1 MDPSALGVRL
11 ASGVVAPLV
20 RKLFV
25 KDGPGAG
32 LVAKPVRI
40 SGLVS
45 FAGERRSL
53 SDQDLHKIAAELVAR
68 AVRTAGPGERP
79 VPADEE
85 QAVAGALATTLR
97 GLGDLDM
104 DDVQA
109 VRLGATALAE
119 RLEAASP
126 QAVRGL
132 SRDGAQLHATLL
144 GTACLHIVHFFT
156 QRSAFVARTLVEQR
170 RSLDSLITLIDEFLA
185 RHPSPRAADAAFE
198 RGYLTCVARKHGRL
212 TIYGIDLAHSPD
224 RWPLDAAYLSLEAT
238 VPPAP
243 EVTRGAPWDEEGG
256 PRTGP
261 AAPLPVPA
269 DQALAGRDRV
279 LLRGVAGSGKS
290 TLVQWLAVSC
300 AEPPGATALPH
311 LYGRIPFVL
320 PLRTLT
326 RQGAALPAPGRF
338 LEAVGCPVAG
348 SQPAGW
354 ADRVLASGRALL
366 LVDGLDEIPEREREL
381 TRRWL
386 RDLLDAFP
394 GNLWMVTTRP
404 SAVRDDW
411 LASDGFGALTL
422 SPMSRTEVAAFIG
435 RWHAAARC
443 DAEDPER
450 LDAYEQSLLCAVHTK
465 QDLARLAT
473 NPLMCG
479 LICALH
485 RDRRGY
491 LPTGRKE
498 LYDAALGMLLSRR
511 DRERDMG
518 TPTGIELSD
527 EPQIQL
533 LQRLAY
539 WLIRNGRTEL
549 DRERA
554 GRIIGESL
562 PAVPAAAGQ
571 GDAAAVFRHLL
582 LRSGLLREPPPG
594 SVDFVHRTFQDYLGA
609 KAAVED
615 GDIGLLVAHAGDSQW
630 EDVIRMAVA
639 HARPRERAEI
649 LRELLAAGDRLADAA
664 ARLRI
669 HLLAMACLE
678 HATELDPRVR
688 EEVHTRARA
697 ILPPR
702 TREESQLLAAVGP
715 LVLELLPG
723 PEGLADD
730 EAQEVVA
737 TAALIGSDA
746 GMEVMK
752 GFRHHTAVGARFQL
766 GNSWRHFDTERYAEE
781 VIRHLAPTTT
791 VSVGTTP
798 ELRALKALGGRPRIE
813 VTGPY
818 TGREL
823 VDSLHR
829 ARLTH
834 LPLADNPAII
844 DMAFLREFPA
854 LESLVLFHCPSVQS
868 LAPLRDLPL
877 HSLAVSGRTGT
888 TIPDGLDTLHRTRN
902 LVIFAELPDELAA
915 LPADAPLTT
924 LTLGP
929 PIGSGFTR
937 VTSWPRLERL
947 QLHRISSD
955 FAEDQW
961 RALTRLTALKDFSF
975 GLAEGST
982 ALRIPPG
989 LRLPPVETL
998 GILNPERRPAGEL
1011 SHALKSALPAFP
1023 RVRTIQIYGVIDAP
1037 ITLPPLTGLP
1047 DLQELTLSYLHP
1059 NPPPHAKLPRNR
1071 AKRFRG
1077 SFACERYAR
1086 RAVTRPCSGWGPSR
1100 RWRTRSAG
1108 RPGVRTSPRR
1118 GR

>member
-1 MDPSALGVRL
+1 MGVRL

-20 RKLFV
+20 RKLFA
-25 KDGPGAG
+25 KPGPGAG

-45 FAGERRSL
+45 FKGEQRTL
-53 SDQDLHKIAAELVAR
+53 SDQALHKIAAELVAR
-68 AVRTAGPGERP
+68 ALRTAGPGERP
-79 VPADEE
+79 VARDEE
-85 QAVAGALATTLR
+85 GAVADALASTLR

-126 QAVRGL
+126 HAVRGL
-132 SRDGAQLHATLL
+132 SRDGELLHATLL
-144 GTACLHIVHFFT
+144 GIACLHIVHFFT
-156 QRSAFVARTLVEQR
+156 QRSTFVARTLVQQS

-198 RGYLTCVARKHGRL
+198 GGYLAYIARKHGRL
-212 TIYGIDLAHSPD
+212 TIYGIDLARSPD
-224 RWPLDAAYLSLEAT
+224 RWPLDAAYMSLEAT
-238 VPPAP
+238 AAPAR
-243 EVTRGAPWDEEGG
+243 EVTAGAPWDAEGG

-261 AAPLPVPA
+261 AVPLPVPA
-269 DQALAGRDRV
+269 DQALAGRNRV

-300 AEPPGATALPH
+300 TKAPGETTLPH

-326 RQGAALPAPGRF
+326 REGAPLPTPDRF
-338 LEAVGCPVAG
+338 LASVGCPVSG
-348 SQPAGW
+348 SQPEGW

-366 LVDGLDEIPEREREL
+366 LIDGLDEIPEREREL

-394 GNLWMVTTRP
+394 DNLWMLTSRP

-411 LASDGFGALTL
+411 LAADGFGELTL
-422 SPMSRTEVAAFIG
+422 SPMNRTEVAAFIG

-443 DAEDPER
+443 DADDPER
-450 LDAYEQSLLCAVHTK
+450 LDAYEQSLLAAVHTK

-518 TPTGIELSD
+518 APTGIELSD

-549 DRERA
+549 DRDRA
-554 GRIIGESL
+554 ERIIGEAL
-562 PAVPAAAGQ
+562 PAVPAAAEQ
-571 GDAAAVFRHLL
+571 GDAATVFRHLL
-582 LRSGLLREPPPG
+582 LRSGLLREPTPG

-615 GDIGLLVAHAGDSQW
+615 GDFGLLVAHAEDSQW

-649 LRELLAAGDRLADAA
+649 LRELVAQGDGLADEA

-678 HATELDPRVR
+678 HAAELDPRVR
-688 EEVHTRARA
+688 AEVHQRARA

-723 PEGLADD
+723 PEGLEDD
-730 EAQEVVA
+730 EAQGVVA
-737 TAALIGSDA
+737 TAALLASEA
-746 GMEVMK
+746 ALEVMK
-752 GFRHHTAVGARFQL
+752 RFRGHRNDLAEFQL
-766 GNSWRHFDTERYAEE
+766 ALAWPHFDTDRYARE
-781 VIRHLAPTTT
+781 IMQHLDTGVNVT
-791 VSVGTTP
+791 VTSRA
-798 ELRALKALGGRPRIE
+798 ELRALKALGGRPRIT
-813 VTGPY
+813 VSGPF
-818 TGREL
+818 TSREL
-823 VDSLHR
+823 HDALMPEPVKGLYLS
-829 ARLTH
+829 
-834 LPLADNPAII
+834 DNPEISEL
-844 DMAFLREFPA
+844 DFLHGFP
-854 LESLVLFHCPSVQS
+854 S
-868 LAPLRDLPL
+868 
-877 HSLAVSGRTGT
+877 
-888 TIPDGLDTLHRTRN
+888 LDTLSLWQCPGVESVAPLAGLHLDWLGISGPPDKPLSTPHGLARLRHIRQLSLYTR
-902 LVIFAELPDELAA
+902 LPAGGLAA
-915 LPADAPLTT
+915 LPADAPLRH
-924 LTLGP
+924 LALGLP
-929 PIGSGFTR
+929 LGSAFTG
-937 VTSWPRLERL
+937 LERWPHMQSLHL
-947 QLHRISSD
+947 QRLTEG
-955 FAEDQW
+955 FAEEQW
-961 RALTRLTALKDFSF
+961 GELAALNSLDTLSF
-975 GLAEGST
+975 GVADAEVT
-982 ALRIPPG
+982 LRIPAG
-989 LRLPPVETL
+989 LQLPQVKTL
-998 GILNPERRPAGEL
+998 SILNNARQPAPRL
-1011 SHALKSALPAFP
+1011 STLLTSALPAFP
-1023 RVRTIQIYGVIDAP
+1023 GVRKLQLYGVIDAP
-1037 ITLPPLTGLP
+1037 VDLASLQLLPE
-1047 DLQELTLSYLHP
+1047 LQELHLSYLRPAPGHP
-1059 NPPPHAKLPRNR
+1059 LPPHLKVTCYPR
-1071 AKRFRG
+1071 
-1077 SFACERYAR
+1077 
-1086 RAVTRPCSGWGPSR
+1086 P
-1100 RWRTRSAG
+1100 RT
-1108 RPGVRTSPRR
+1108 
-1118 GR
+1118 

>member
-25 KDGPGAG
+25 KEGPGAG

-45 FAGERRSL
+45 FQGEQRTL

-79 VPADEE
+79 VAADEE
-85 QAVAGALATTLR
+85 RAVADALATALH

-109 VRLGATALAE
+109 VRLGGAALAE

-126 QAVRGL
+126 QAVRDL
-132 SRDGAQLHATLL
+132 SRDGALLHGTLL

-156 QRSAFVARTLVEQR
+156 QRSAFVARTLVQQS

-198 RGYLTCVARKHGRL
+198 RDYLTYVARKHGRL

-224 RWPLDAAYLSLEAT
+224 RWPLDAAYMSLEAT
-238 VPPAP
+238 AAPAR
-243 EVTRGAPWDEEGG
+243 EVTPGAPWDEEGG
-256 PRTGP
+256 PRACP
-261 AAPLPVPA
+261 VVPLPVPA

-300 AEPPGATALPH
+300 TKAPGETALPH

-326 RQGAALPAPGRF
+326 REGATLPAPGRF
-338 LEAVGCPVAG
+338 LEAVGCPVSG

-381 TRRWL
+381 TRRRL

-394 GNLWMVTTRP
+394 GNLWMVTSRP

-411 LASDGFGALTL
+411 LASDGFGELTL

-435 RWHAAARC
+435 RWHTAARC
-443 DAEDPER
+443 DADDPER
-450 LDAYEQSLLCAVHTK
+450 LDAYEQSLRCAVHTK

-518 TPTGIELSD
+518 APTGIELSE

-554 GRIIGESL
+554 ERLVGEAL

-571 GDAAAVFRHLL
+571 GDASAVFRHLL
-582 LRSGLLREPPPG
+582 LRSGLLREPAPG

-615 GDIGLLVAHAGDSQW
+615 GDTGLLVAHAGDSQW

-649 LRELLAAGDRLADAA
+649 LGELVSQGDHLQDDA

-688 EEVHTRARA
+688 AEVHTRAGA

-723 PEGLADD
+723 PDGLADD

-737 TAALIGSDA
+737 TAALIGTDA
-746 GMEVMK
+746 ALEVMK
-752 GFRHHTAVGARFQL
+752 GFRHHTAVGARSQL
-766 GNSWRHFDTERYAEE
+766 GHSWSHFDTERYAEE
-781 VIRHLAPTTT
+781 VIRHLSPTTT
-791 VSVGTTP
+791 VCVGTTP
-798 ELRALKALGGRPRIE
+798 ELRALKALGGRPHTE
-813 VTGPY
+813 VTGPF

-823 VDSLHR
+823 VASLHGGS
-829 ARLTH
+829 LTH
-834 LPLADNPAII
+834 LTLADNPVIT
-844 DMAFLREFPA
+844 DLAFLRDFPA
-854 LESLVLFHCPSVQS
+854 LESLVLFRCPSVVS

-877 HSLAVSGRTGT
+877 HSLAVSGPNGT
-888 TIPDGLDTLHRTRN
+888 TVPDGLDALRHTQN
-902 LVIFAELPDELAA
+902 LVILAELPDELAA
-915 LPADAPLTT
+915 LPVDAPLTG
-924 LTLGP
+924 LTLGH
-929 PIGSGFTR
+929 PIGSGFTG
-937 VTSWPRLERL
+937 VTAWPHLERL
-947 QLHRISSD
+947 WLHRISSD
-955 FAEDQW
+955 FAKDQW
-961 RALTRLTALKDFSF
+961 RALAQLTELKNFSF

-982 ALRIPPG
+982 APRIPPG
-989 LRLPPVETL
+989 LHLPQVETL
-998 GILNPERRPAGEL
+998 SIVNPERHPASDL
-1011 SHALKSALPAFP
+1011 SHALTSVLPAFP
-1023 RVRTIQIYGVIDAP
+1023 RVRTIQIYGAIDAP
-1037 ITLPPLTGLP
+1037 IALPPLTDVP
-1047 DLQELTLSYLHP
+1047 DLQELTLSYLRP
-1059 NPPPHAKLPRNR
+1059 EPTLVLPPHVTLTRYPRPR
-1071 AKRFRG
+1071 A
-1077 SFACERYAR
+1077 
-1086 RAVTRPCSGWGPSR
+1086 
-1100 RWRTRSAG
+1100 
-1108 RPGVRTSPRR
+1108 
-1118 GR
+1118 

>member
-1 MDPSALGVRL
+1 MDPSAVGVRL

-25 KDGPGAG
+25 KQGPGAG

-45 FAGERRSL
+45 FKGEQRTL
-53 SDQDLHKIAAELVAR
+53 SDQDLHKIAAELVTR
-68 AVRTAGPGERP
+68 ALRTAEPGERP
-79 VPADEE
+79 VAGDEE
-85 QAVAGALATTLR
+85 RAVADALATTLR

-126 QAVRGL
+126 HAARGL
-132 SRDGAQLHATLL
+132 SRDGELLHATLL

-156 QRSAFVARTLVEQR
+156 QRSTFVARTLVQQS

-198 RGYLTCVARKHGRL
+198 RGYLAYIARKHGRL

-224 RWPLDAAYLSLEAT
+224 RWPLDAAYMSLEAT
-238 VPPAP
+238 AAPAR
-243 EVTRGAPWDEEGG
+243 EVTGGAPWDAEGG

-261 AAPLPVPA
+261 AVPLPVPA

-300 AEPPGATALPH
+300 TKAPGESALPH

-326 RQGAALPAPGRF
+326 REGAALPAPGHF
-338 LEAVGCPVAG
+338 LAAVGCPVSG
-348 SQPAGW
+348 SQPDGW

-394 GNLWMVTTRP
+394 DNLWLLTSRP

-411 LASDGFGALTL
+411 LAADGFGELTL
-422 SPMSRTEVAAFIG
+422 SAMSRAEVAAFIG
-435 RWHAAARC
+435 RWHDAARC
-443 DAEDPER
+443 DADDPER
-450 LDAYEQSLLCAVHTK
+450 LDAYERSLLGAVHTK

-511 DRERDMG
+511 DRERDMAA
-518 TPTGIELSD
+518 PTGIELSD

-549 DRERA
+549 DRDRA
-554 GRIIGESL
+554 ERIIGEAL
-562 PAVPAAAGQ
+562 PAVPAAAAQ

-582 LRSGLLREPPPG
+582 LRSGLLREPAPG

-615 GDIGLLVAHAGDSQW
+615 GDFGLLVAHAEDSQW

-649 LRELLAAGDRLADAA
+649 LRGLIAHGDGTEDPRAG
-664 ARLRI
+664 LRV

-678 HATELDPRVR
+678 HATELDPQVR
-688 EEVHTRARA
+688 DEVNERARE
-697 ILPPR
+697 ILPPWN
-702 TREESQLLAAVGP
+702 REESELLAEVGP

-723 PEGLADD
+723 PEGLDD
-730 EAQEVVA
+730 GEAQEVAA

-746 GMEVMK
+746 ALEVLK
-752 GFRHHTAVGARFQL
+752 RFRHHSSVGVRYQL
-766 GNSWRHFDTERYAEE
+766 ANAWHAFDTGRYAEE
-781 VIRHLAPTTT
+781 VIRHLDAEASVT
-791 VSVGTTP
+791 VSSAA
-798 ELRALKALGGRPRIE
+798 ELRALKALGGRPRAE
-813 VTGPY
+813 VRGPF
-818 TGREL
+818 TTREL
-823 VDSLHR
+823 LDGLHTHQI
-829 ARLTH
+829 TH
-834 LPLADNPAII
+834 LSLADNPEIRDLEFI
-844 DMAFLREFPA
+844 REFQA
-854 LESLVLFHCPSVQS
+854 LESLILRDCPSIES
-868 LAPLRDLPL
+868 LAPLADMPI
-877 HSLAVSGRTGT
+877 HSLAISG
-888 TIPDGLDTLHRTRN
+888 PDGNVPPVRGFDGLRHTRSLVVLDG
-902 LVIFAELPDELAA
+902 LPSDGMAA
-915 LPADAPLTT
+915 LPTEAPLMS
-924 LTLGP
+924 LTLGH
-929 PIGSGFTR
+929 PIGSSFTR
-937 VTSWPRLERL
+937 VASWPHLRYL
-947 QLHRISSD
+947 QLRRITD
-955 FAEDQW
+955 EFAEEQW
-961 RALTRLTALKDFSF
+961 HALTRLSELEDFSF
-975 GLAEGST
+975 GLAEKRA
-982 ALRIPPG
+982 ALRLPPG
-989 LRLPPVETL
+989 LRLPQVKTL
-998 GILNPERRPAGEL
+998 CILNPARRPAADL
-1011 SHALKSALPAFP
+1011 SHMLDAVLPAFP
-1023 RVRTIQIYGVIDAP
+1023 NVQLLQLYGLINTPID
-1037 ITLPPLTGLP
+1037 LPPLTALP
-1047 DLQELTLSYLHP
+1047 DLQEVHLSYLHLKP
-1059 NPPPHAKLPRNR
+1059 GDTLPPRIKLTRYPR
-1071 AKRFRG
+1071 
-1077 SFACERYAR
+1077 
-1086 RAVTRPCSGWGPSR
+1086 P
-1100 RWRTRSAG
+1100 RT
-1108 RPGVRTSPRR
+1108 
-1118 GR
+1118 

>member
-1 MDPSALGVRL
+1 MDPSAVGVRL

-25 KDGPGAG
+25 KQGPGAG
-32 LVAKPVRI
+32 LVAKPVRV

-45 FAGERRSL
+45 FQGEQRTL

-79 VPADEE
+79 VAGDEE
-85 QAVAGALATTLR
+85 RAVADALATTLR

-126 QAVRGL
+126 HAVRGL
-132 SRDGAQLHATLL
+132 SRDGELLHATLL

-156 QRSAFVARTLVEQR
+156 QRSAFVARTLVQQS
-170 RSLDSLITLIDEFLA
+170 RSLDSLITLIDEFLE

-198 RGYLTCVARKHGRL
+198 RGYLAYIARKHGRL

-224 RWPLDAAYLSLEAT
+224 RWPLDAAYMSLEAT
-238 VPPAP
+238 APAAREAAAVSPFDGETGPRGGPPAP
-243 EVTRGAPWDEEGG
+243 V
-256 PRTGP
+256 
-261 AAPLPVPA
+261 PVPA

-300 AEPPGATALPH
+300 TKAPGETALPH

-326 RQGAALPAPGRF
+326 RDGAPLPTPDRF
-338 LEAVGCPVAG
+338 LASVGCPVSG
-348 SQPAGW
+348 SQPEGW

-366 LVDGLDEIPEREREL
+366 LIDGLDEIPEREREL

-386 RDLLDAFP
+386 RDLTDAFP
-394 GNLWMVTTRP
+394 DNLWLVTSRP
-404 SAVRDDW
+404 SAVRDEW
-411 LASDGFGALTL
+411 LAADGFGELTL
-422 SPMSRTEVAAFIG
+422 SAMSRTEVAAFIG

-443 DAEDPER
+443 DADDPER
-450 LDAYEQSLLCAVHTK
+450 LDAYEQSLLAAVHTK

-511 DRERDMG
+511 DRERDMAA
-518 TPTGIELSD
+518 PTGIELSD

-539 WLIRNGRTEL
+539 WLIRNGRSEL
-549 DRERA
+549 DQERA
-554 GRIIGESL
+554 ERILGEGL
-562 PAVPAAAGQ
+562 PAVPAAAEQ
-571 GDAAAVFRHLL
+571 GDATAIFRHLL
-582 LRSGLLREPPPG
+582 LRSGLLREPAPG

-615 GDIGLLVAHAGDSQW
+615 GDFGLLVAHAGDSQW

-649 LRELLAAGDRLADAA
+649 LRGLIAHGDGTEDAQ
-664 ARLRI
+664 ARLRV

-688 EEVHTRARA
+688 EEVNERARE
-697 ILPPR
+697 ILPPWN
-702 TREESQLLAAVGP
+702 REESELLAEVGP

-723 PEGLADD
+723 PEGLDD
-730 EAQEVVA
+730 GEAQEVAA
-737 TAALIGSDA
+737 TAAAIGSDA
-746 GMEVMK
+746 ALEVLK
-752 GFRHHTAVGARFQL
+752 RFRHHSSVGVRYQL
-766 GNSWRHFDTERYAEE
+766 ANAWHAFDTGRYAAEI
-781 VIRHLAPTTT
+781 IRHLDAEASVT
-791 VSVGTTP
+791 VSSTA

-813 VTGPY
+813 VRGPF
-818 TGREL
+818 TAREL
-823 VDSLHR
+823 LDGLRTHQI
-829 ARLTH
+829 TH
-834 LPLADNPAII
+834 LSLADNPEIRS
-844 DMAFLREFPA
+844 LEFIQEFRA
-854 LESLVLFHCPSVQS
+854 LESLILRDCPSAES
-868 LAPLRDLPL
+868 LAPLADMPIR
-877 HSLAVSGRTGT
+877 SLAISG
-888 TIPDGLDTLHRTRN
+888 PDGSVSPIRGLDSLRHTRA
-902 LVIFAELPDELAA
+902 LVVLAGLPSDGMAA
-915 LPADAPLTT
+915 LPTEAPLKS
-924 LTLGP
+924 LTLGQ
-929 PIGSGFTR
+929 PIGSSFTR
-937 VTSWPRLERL
+937 VASWPHLRHIAL
-947 QLHRISSD
+947 QRITD
-955 FAEDQW
+955 EFAEEQW
-961 RALTRLTALKDFSF
+961 HALARLSELEDFSF
-975 GLAEGST
+975 GLAEKRA
-982 ALRIPPG
+982 ALRLPSG
-989 LRLPPVETL
+989 LRLPQVKTL
-998 GILNPERRPAGEL
+998 SILNVARRPAADL
-1011 SHALKSALPAFP
+1011 SHMLATVLPAFP
-1023 RVRTIQIYGVIDAP
+1023 GVHLLQLYGLIDAP
-1037 ITLPPLTGLP
+1037 IDLPPLTALP
-1047 DLQELTLSYLHP
+1047 DLQEVYLSYLRP
-1059 NPPPHAKLPRNR
+1059 KPGSALPPHIKLTRYPR
-1071 AKRFRG
+1071 
-1077 SFACERYAR
+1077 
-1086 RAVTRPCSGWGPSR
+1086 P
-1100 RWRTRSAG
+1100 RT
-1108 RPGVRTSPRR
+1108 
-1118 GR
+1118 

>member
-1 MDPSALGVRL
+1 MGVRL

-25 KDGPGAG
+25 KEGPGAG
-32 LVAKPVRI
+32 LVAKPVRV

-45 FAGERRSL
+45 FKGERRTL

-79 VPADEE
+79 LAGDEE
-85 QAVAGALATTLR
+85 RAVAEALATTLR

-126 QAVRGL
+126 HAVRGL
-132 SRDGAQLHATLL
+132 SRDGELLHATLL

-156 QRSAFVARTLVEQR
+156 QRSTFVARTLVQQS
-170 RSLDSLITLIDEFLA
+170 RSLDSLITLIDEFLD
-185 RHPSPRAADAAFE
+185 RHPSPRAADDAFE
-198 RGYLTCVARKHGRL
+198 RGYLTYIARKHSRL

-224 RWPLDAAYLSLEAT
+224 RWPLDAAYMSLEAT
-238 VPPAP
+238 AAPAR
-243 EVTRGAPWDEEGG
+243 EVGAGAPWDAAGG

-261 AAPLPVPA
+261 AVPPPVPVPA

-300 AEPPGATALPH
+300 TKAPGETALPH

-326 RQGAALPAPGRF
+326 REGAALPAPGRF
-338 LEAVGCPVAG
+338 LAAVGCPVSG
-348 SQPAGW
+348 SQPDGW

-394 GNLWMVTTRP
+394 DNLWMVTSRP

-411 LASDGFGALTL
+411 LATDGFGELTL
-422 SPMSRTEVAAFIG
+422 SPMSRAEVAAFIG
-435 RWHAAARC
+435 RWHDAARC

-450 LDAYEQSLLCAVHTK
+450 LDAYQRSLLAAVHTK

-518 TPTGIELSD
+518 APTGIELSD

-549 DRERA
+549 DRDRAER
-554 GRIIGESL
+554 IVGEAL
-562 PAVPAAAGQ
+562 PAVPAAAEQ

-582 LRSGLLREPPPG
+582 LRSGLLREPAPG

-615 GDIGLLVAHAGDSQW
+615 GDFGLLVAHAEDSQW

-649 LRELLAAGDRLADAA
+649 LGELVAQGDRLADDA

-678 HATELDPRVR
+678 HAAELDPRVR

-702 TREESQLLAAVGP
+702 SHEESQLLAAVGP

-723 PEGLADD
+723 PEGLAED

-746 GMEVMK
+746 ALEVMK
-752 GFRHHTAVGARFQL
+752 RFRKHPADGARIQL
-766 GNSWRHFDTERYAEE
+766 AASWPQFDTHTYSQE
-781 VIRHLAPTTT
+781 VIQHLDAKVT
-791 VSVGTTP
+791 VTATSP
-798 ELRALKALGGRPRIE
+798 AELHALRALGPPRVSVRGPFTAAELLGALPLDRIE
-813 VTGPY
+813 
-818 TGREL
+818 
-823 VDSLHR
+823 SLTLSENPEITD
-829 ARLTH
+829 LT
-834 LPLADNPAII
+834 
-844 DMAFLREFPA
+844 FLREFPA
-854 LESLVLFHCPSVQS
+854 LKWLSLWDCPAVESV
-868 LAPLRDLPL
+868 APLADLHL
-877 HSLAVSGRTGT
+877 RTLNIAGPPERNV
-888 TIPDGLDTLHRTRN
+888 TIPRGLHRLHHLRT
-902 LVIFAELPDELAA
+902 LLLHCTLPPGGLAA
-915 LPADAPLTT
+915 LPADAPLRNVT
-924 LTLGP
+924 LSR
-929 PIGSGFTR
+929 PIGSEFTGITR
-937 VTSWPRLERL
+937 WPRMRFIQLQRL
-947 QLHRISSD
+947 THD
-955 FAEDQW
+955 FGADQW
-961 RALTRLTALKDFSF
+961 EALAALGELEDFSF
-975 GLAEGST
+975 GLAEEGV
-982 ALRIPPG
+982 ALHLPDG
-989 LRLPPVETL
+989 LRLPQVKD
-998 GILNPERRPAGEL
+998 L
-1011 SHALKSALPAFP
+1011 SFINAARLPLSEMSRLLSGALPAFP
-1023 RVRTIQIYGVIDAP
+1023 
-1037 ITLPPLTGLP
+1037 
-1047 DLQELTLSYLHP
+1047 
-1059 NPPPHAKLPRNR
+1059 
-1071 AKRFRG
+1071 
-1077 SFACERYAR
+1077 
-1086 RAVTRPCSGWGPSR
+1086 
-1100 RWRTRSAG
+1100 
-1108 RPGVRTSPRR
+1108 GVRTLRLYGILDGSVDLSPAAALPELQKVFLSYVHPEPGHSLPPHIELTRYPR
-1118 GR
+1118 PRA

>member
-11 ASGVVAPLV
+11 ASGVVAPLI

-25 KDGPGAG
+25 KEGPGAG

-45 FAGERRSL
+45 FKGERRTL
-53 SDQDLHKIAAELVAR
+53 SDKDLHKLAAELVDR
-68 AVRTAGPGERP
+68 AIRSAGPGERP
-79 VPADEE
+79 LSADEDR
-85 QAVAGALATTLR
+85 AVAEALATTLR

-126 QAVRGL
+126 HAVRGL
-132 SRDGAQLHATLL
+132 SRDAELLHATLL

-156 QRSAFVARTLVEQR
+156 QRSAFVARTLVQQS

-198 RGYLTCVARKHGRL
+198 RGYLAYLARKHGRL

-224 RWPLDAAYLSLEAT
+224 RWPLDAAYMSLEAT
-238 VPPAP
+238 APAAPEVEAVFPFAEEDGPRGAPPAP
-243 EVTRGAPWDEEGG
+243 VA
-256 PRTGP
+256 
-261 AAPLPVPA
+261 VPA

-300 AEPPGATALPH
+300 TKAPGDTVLPH

-326 RQGAALPAPGRF
+326 RDGAPLPTPDRF
-338 LEAVGCPVAG
+338 LASVGCPVSG
-348 SQPAGW
+348 SQPEGW
-354 ADRVLASGRALL
+354 ADRVLTSGRALL
-366 LVDGLDEIPEREREL
+366 LIDGLDEIPEREREL

-386 RDLLDAFP
+386 RDLTDAFP
-394 GNLWMVTTRP
+394 DNLWLVTSRP

-411 LASDGFGALTL
+411 LAADGFGELTL
-422 SPMSRTEVAAFIG
+422 SAMSRTEVAAFIG

-443 DAEDPER
+443 DADDPER
-450 LDAYEQSLLCAVHTK
+450 LDAYEQSLLAAVHTK

-511 DRERDMG
+511 DRERDMAA
-518 TPTGIELSD
+518 PTGIELSD

-539 WLIRNGRTEL
+539 WLIRNGRNEL

-554 GRIIGESL
+554 ERILGEAL
-562 PAVPAAAGQ
+562 PAVPAAAEQ
-571 GDAAAVFRHLL
+571 GDATAIFRHLL
-582 LRSGLLREPPPG
+582 LRSGLLREPAPG

-615 GDIGLLVAHAGDSQW
+615 GDFGLLVAHAEDSQW

-649 LRELLAAGDRLADAA
+649 LRGLLERGDGIEDRG
-664 ARLRI
+664 ARLRV

-678 HATELDPRVR
+678 HATEVDPRVR
-688 EEVHTRARA
+688 DEVHGRAQA
-697 ILPPR
+697 VLPPR
-702 TREESQLLAAVGP
+702 SREESHLLAEVGP

-730 EAQEVVA
+730 EAHEVVA

-746 GMEVMK
+746 ALEVMK
-752 GFRHHTAVGARFQL
+752 RFRNHPATGTQHQL
-766 GNSWRHFDTERYAEE
+766 ALSWQQFDTDTYARE
-781 VIRHLAPTTT
+781 VIRHLDPTVVVTAT
-791 VSVGTTP
+791 SPAELHALRTLGRARVSVSGSFTAA
-798 ELRALKALGGRPRIE
+798 ELLG
-813 VTGPY
+813 
-818 TGREL
+818 
-823 VDSLHR
+823 
-829 ARLTH
+829 A
-834 LPLADNPAII
+834 LPLDLIESLSITENPEIADLT
-844 DMAFLREFPA
+844 FLREFPA
-854 LESLVLFHCPSVQS
+854 LEWLSLWDCPAVESV
-868 LAPLRDLPL
+868 APITDLRL
-877 HSLAVSGRTGT
+877 HTLSVSGPPRKDVPIPRGLRRLRHLRT
-888 TIPDGLDTLHRTRN
+888 LLLHCTLPP
-902 LVIFAELPDELAA
+902 EGLAA
-915 LPADAPLTT
+915 LPVDAPLNNVT
-924 LTLGP
+924 LNRSVGAE
-929 PIGSGFTR
+929 FTGITR
-937 VTSWPRLERL
+937 WPHLRGIQLPRLTA
-947 QLHRISSD
+947 D
-955 FAEDQW
+955 FGEDQW
-961 RALTRLTALKDFSF
+961 GALALLSELEDFSF
-975 GLAEGST
+975 GLAREGVPLHLP
-982 ALRIPPG
+982 AG
-989 LRLPPVETL
+989 LRLPQVKTL
-998 GILNPERRPAGEL
+998 SLLNAARLPLPEMSRLLRA
-1011 SHALKSALPAFP
+1011 ALPAFP
-1023 RVRTIQIYGVIDAP
+1023 GVRKLQLYGILDGSIDLSPAAALP
-1037 ITLPPLTGLP
+1037 ELQEVYLSYVHPEPGHSLPPHIKLTH
-1047 DLQELTLSYLHP
+1047 Y
-1059 NPPPHAKLPRNR
+1059 PR
-1071 AKRFRG
+1071 
-1077 SFACERYAR
+1077 
-1086 RAVTRPCSGWGPSR
+1086 P
-1100 RWRTRSAG
+1100 RT
-1108 RPGVRTSPRR
+1108 
-1118 GR
+1118 

>member
-1 MDPSALGVRL
+1 MDPSAVGVRL

-25 KDGPGAG
+25 KPGPGAG

-45 FAGERRSL
+45 FKGEQRTL

-68 AVRTAGPGERP
+68 ALRTAGPGERP
-79 VPADEE
+79 VAGDEE
-85 QAVAGALATTLR
+85 RAVADALATTLR

-126 QAVRGL
+126 QAARGL
-132 SRDGAQLHATLL
+132 SENGELLHATLL
-144 GTACLHIVHFFT
+144 GIACLHIVHFFT
-156 QRSAFVARTLVEQR
+156 QRSTFVARTLVQQS

-198 RGYLTCVARKHGRL
+198 RGYLAYIARKHGRL

-224 RWPLDAAYLSLEAT
+224 RWPLDAAYMSLEAT
-238 VPPAP
+238 AAPAR
-243 EVTRGAPWDEEGG
+243 EVTAGAPWDAEGG

-261 AAPLPVPA
+261 AVPLPVPA

-300 AEPPGATALPH
+300 TKTPGETALPH

-326 RQGAALPAPGRF
+326 REGAALPAPGRF
-338 LEAVGCPVAG
+338 LAAVGCPVSG
-348 SQPAGW
+348 SQPDGW

-394 GNLWMVTTRP
+394 DNRWMLTSRP

-411 LASDGFGALTL
+411 LATDGFGELTL
-422 SPMSRTEVAAFIG
+422 SPMSRAEVAAFIG

-443 DAEDPER
+443 DADDPER
-450 LDAYEQSLLCAVHTK
+450 LDAYERSLLAAVHTK

-511 DRERDMG
+511 DRERDMRA
-518 TPTGIELSD
+518 PTGIELSD

-549 DRERA
+549 DRDRAERITDEA
-554 GRIIGESL
+554 L
-562 PAVPAAAGQ
+562 PALPAAAEQ
-571 GDAAAVFRHLL
+571 GDAAAVLRHLL
-582 LRSGLLREPPPG
+582 LRSGLLREPTPG

-615 GDIGLLVAHAGDSQW
+615 GDFGLLVAHAEDSQW

-649 LRELLAAGDRLADAA
+649 LRELVAKGDRLADDAG
-664 ARLRI
+664 RLRI
-669 HLLAMACLE
+669 HLLAAACLE
-678 HATELDPRVR
+678 HAAELDPRVR
-688 EEVHTRARA
+688 EEVHQRARA

-702 TREESQLLAAVGP
+702 SREESQLLAAVGP

-723 PEGLADD
+723 PEGLEDD

-737 TAALIGSDA
+737 TAALLASDA
-746 GMEVMK
+746 ALEVMK
-752 GFRHHTAVGARFQL
+752 RFRGHRTGGAHQL
-766 GNSWRHFDTERYAEE
+766 AMSWPHFDTDRYAQE
-781 VIRHLAPTTT
+781 IMQHLDTGVAVT
-791 VSVGTTP
+791 VASLP
-798 ELRALKALGGRPRIE
+798 ELRALKALGGRPHLT
-813 VTGPY
+813 VGGPF
-818 TGREL
+818 TTREL
-823 VDSLHR
+823 RDGLVPGPVKTLH
-829 ARLTH
+829 LTE
-834 LPLADNPAII
+834 NPEISEL
-844 DMAFLREFPA
+844 DFLHGFPA
-854 LESLVLFHCPSVQS
+854 LETLSLWDCPGVESV
-868 LAPLRDLPL
+868 APLADLHLDWLGISGPQDKTLSTPRGLARLRHISQLSLYTPL
-877 HSLAVSGRTGT
+877 PPGG
-888 TIPDGLDTLHRTRN
+888 
-902 LVIFAELPDELAA
+902 LAA
-915 LPADAPLTT
+915 LPADAPLRH
-924 LTLGP
+924 LSLGAP
-929 PIGSGFTR
+929 LGAAFTGLAR
-937 VTSWPRLERL
+937 WPRLRSL
-947 QLHRISSD
+947 QLQRLTDGFGKEQWGELTSLSSLETFSFGVADEGVTLRIPAGLRIPQVKTLSILNVARQS
-955 FAEDQW
+955 APH
-961 RALTRLTALKDFSF
+961 LSTRLTS
-975 GLAEGST
+975 
-982 ALRIPPG
+982 
-989 LRLPPVETL
+989 V
-998 GILNPERRPAGEL
+998 
-1011 SHALKSALPAFP
+1011 LPAFP
-1023 RVRTIQIYGVIDAP
+1023 GVRKLQLYGAIDAP
-1037 ITLPPLTGLP
+1037 IDLTSLALLPE
-1047 DLQELTLSYLHP
+1047 LQEVYLSYLRP
-1059 NPPPHAKLPRNR
+1059 ALGSPLPPHLKVTFYPR
-1071 AKRFRG
+1071 
-1077 SFACERYAR
+1077 
-1086 RAVTRPCSGWGPSR
+1086 P
-1100 RWRTRSAG
+1100 RT
-1108 RPGVRTSPRR
+1108 
-1118 GR
+1118 

>member
-1 MDPSALGVRL
+1 MDPSAVGVRL

-25 KDGPGAG
+25 KEGPGAG
-32 LVAKPVRI
+32 LVAKPVRV

-45 FAGERRSL
+45 FKGERRTL

-79 VPADEE
+79 LAGDEE
-85 QAVAGALATTLR
+85 RAVAEALATTLR

-119 RLEAASP
+119 RLAATSP
-126 QAVRGL
+126 HAVRGL
-132 SRDGAQLHATLL
+132 SRDGELLHATLL

-156 QRSAFVARTLVEQR
+156 QRSTFVARTLVQQS
-170 RSLDSLITLIDEFLA
+170 RSLDSLITRIDEFLA

-198 RGYLTCVARKHGRL
+198 RGYLTYIARKHSRL

-224 RWPLDAAYLSLEAT
+224 RWPLDAAYMSLEAT
-238 VPPAP
+238 AAPAR
-243 EVTRGAPWDEEGG
+243 EVTTGAPWDAAGG
-256 PRTGP
+256 PGTGP
-261 AAPLPVPA
+261 AVPLPVPVPA

-300 AEPPGATALPH
+300 TKAPGATALPH

-326 RQGAALPAPGRF
+326 REGAALPSPGHF
-338 LEAVGCPVAG
+338 LAAVGCPVSG
-348 SQPAGW
+348 SQPEGW

-366 LVDGLDEIPEREREL
+366 LVDGVDEIPEREREL

-394 GNLWMVTTRP
+394 DNLWMVTSRP

-411 LASDGFGALTL
+411 LAADGFGELTL

-435 RWHAAARC
+435 RWHDAARC
-443 DAEDPER
+443 DAEEPER
-450 LDAYEQSLLCAVHTK
+450 LGSDEQSLLAAVRTK

-491 LPTGRKE
+491 LPLGRKE

-511 DRERDMG
+511 DSERDMG
-518 TPTGIELSD
+518 APTGIELSD

-549 DRERA
+549 DRDRA
-554 GRIIGESL
+554 ERIIGDAL
-562 PAVPAAAGQ
+562 PAVPAAAMQ

-582 LRSGLLREPPPG
+582 LSSGLLREPVPG
-594 SVDFVHRTFQDYLGA
+594 SVVFVHGPFQDYLGA

-615 GDIGLLVAHAGDSQW
+615 GDFGLLVAHAGDSQW

-649 LRELLAAGDRLADAA
+649 LGELVAQGDRLADAA

-678 HATELDPRVR
+678 HAARLDPRVR
-688 EEVHTRARA
+688 EEVHKRARA

-702 TREESQLLAAVGP
+702 TREESQLLATAGP

-723 PEGLADD
+723 PEGLEDD

-737 TAALIGSDA
+737 TAALLASDA
-746 GMEVMK
+746 ALEVMK
-752 GFRHHTAVGARFQL
+752 RFRGHRTGRVGIQL
-766 GNSWRHFDTERYAEE
+766 AMSWPHFDTDRYAQEI
-781 VIRHLAPTTT
+781 VRHLDTDVT
-791 VSVGTTP
+791 VTATSLP
-798 ELRALKALGGRPRIE
+798 ELRSLKALGGRPHLT
-813 VTGPY
+813 VSGPF
-818 TGREL
+818 TSREL
-823 VDSLHR
+823 RDALVPGPVKSLHVS
-829 ARLTH
+829 
-834 LPLADNPAII
+834 DNPEISEL
-844 DMAFLREFPA
+844 DFLHGFPA
-854 LESLVLFHCPSVQS
+854 LSTLSLWDCPGVESV
-868 LAPLRDLPL
+868 APLANIHLDLLSIAGPPDNTL
-877 HSLAVSGRTGT
+877 STPHGLARLRQISRL
-888 TIPDGLDTLHRTRN
+888 GLFTQ
-902 LVIFAELPDELAA
+902 LPPGGLAA
-915 LPADAPLTT
+915 LPADAPLQH
-924 LTLGP
+924 LTLGQP
-929 PIGSGFTR
+929 LGAAFTGLAR
-937 VTSWPRLERL
+937 WPGLRSIQLQRLTEG
-947 QLHRISSD
+947 
-955 FAEDQW
+955 FAEKQW
-961 RALTRLTALKDFSF
+961 GELAALSSLDTFSF
-975 GLAEGST
+975 GVADDGVT
-982 ALRIPPG
+982 LRIPAG
-989 LRLPPVETL
+989 LRIPQVATL
-998 GILNPERRPAGEL
+998 SIRHDERQSPQRL
-1011 SHALKSALPAFP
+1011 SNMLASVLPAFP
-1023 RVRTIQIYGVIDAP
+1023 GVRNLQLHGMTDAR
-1037 ITLPPLTGLP
+1037 IELDSLAMLPE
-1047 DLQELTLSYLHP
+1047 LQEVYLSYLRP
-1059 NPPPHAKLPRNR
+1059 APGRPLPPHIKLTLHPR
-1071 AKRFRG
+1071 
-1077 SFACERYAR
+1077 
-1086 RAVTRPCSGWGPSR
+1086 P
-1100 RWRTRSAG
+1100 RT
-1108 RPGVRTSPRR
+1108 
-1118 GR
+1118 